1 MRGALLGIA
10 VPTEVAKSKA
20 LHLLQPHSFERPLVS
35 TTWAAWRS
43 GGSSREPRAR
53 GTVPGLSPGGL
64 VRGRGGGGALE
75 AEPALARWEEQEQF
89 RPGMLRPGGGSA
101 CSLVSDDLAV
111 YC

>member
-1 MRGALLGIA
+1 MEAAAGSPERG
-10 VPTEVAKSKA
+10 EQS
-20 LHLLQPHSFERPLVS
+20 R
-35 TTWAAWRS
+35 
-43 GGSSREPRAR
+43 GS
-53 GTVPGLSPGGL
+53 VPGGL

-111 YC
+111 YCWGAQSMC